1 MSNDRML
8 ENAELDTVELHDS
21 ELERVSGGVPDLPFY
36 GATRYGKD
44 GNSQEK

>member
-8 ENAELDTVELHDS
+8 ENAELETVELHDS